1 MLLPMPAPEESSPF
15 PQGQVEV
22 LTDLR
27 AAKVINDRAQLRLLA
42 PFMGQERTVSQ
53 VAAVLNLSTAATYKV
68 TQRFL
73 KLGLLRETRREA
85 RAGRAVRYYCAP
97 AAYFTPFT
105 VLSMEQIGQH
115 NRAAH
120 LARFERNFARTV
132 GRDLQGGWGALTQ
145 VMPSGEPFYD
155 IATQGGTRWDP
166 LHDDSPVIL
175 SGWNL
180 VTLLPAEARALQ
192 RELMAVVVPYLNRQA
207 TGRTYLLGVFL
218 TPDNG

>member
-1 MLLPMPAPEESSPF
+1 MTDPEESSPI
-15 PQGQVEV
+15 PLEQVEV

-27 AAKVINDRAQLRLLA
+27 CAQVVTDRAQLRPLA

-53 VAAVLNLSTAATYKV
+53 VAVLLNLSTPATCKV

-73 KLGLLRETRREA
+73 NLGLLRETRREA
-85 RAGRAVRYYCAP
+85 RAGRALRYYRAP
-97 AAYFTPFT
+97 SAYFTPFT
-105 VLSMEQIGQH
+105 ILSMEQIGQH

-120 LARFERNFARTV
+120 LERFERNFARAV
-132 GRDLQGGWGALTQ
+132 HRDLHGGWGALTQ

-155 IATQGGTRWDP
+155 IATQGGVRWNP
-166 LHDDSPVIL
+166 LDDSSPVIL

-180 VTLLPAEARALQ
+180 VTLPPAEARALQ
-192 RELMAVVVPYLNRQA
+192 REITAVVVPYLNRQVA
-207 TGRTYLLGVFL
+207 GKTYLLGVFL